1 MAPQHHVMI
10 SIRPPFTPQFL
21 QLRVQSGQRLS
32 AEEIAIATEFISV
45 AEHCISYVDAF
56 IARTGPGIELDELA
70 QERANIIQQIARHK
84 NAICT
89 IRRIPPE
96 IISQFLIL
104 SVPHVDIDDFG
115 QPPWHLGHICGDWRE
130 IALTTP
136 SLWSD
141 IVIFHPRKYPLEK
154 LHALLDRS
162 SNSPLKFLFWTAS
175 TTSQEEHRIK
185 EFLQIMVACAPRWIS
200 ASLSVN
206 PSDWGLLAPLRGR
219 IPRLHYLRV
228 DVSHFGGF
236 LHSQYTVTAQDRSD
250 PFEIAPAL
258 RDVTLEDLSTLP
270 HALKL
275 PFQQLTRIKV
285 AESYTAIRA
294 MLRTTS
300 NLEMASLD
308 FIDDPP
314 ETGSPAP
321 LRLPRLRRLYVSA
334 QSFLNQ
340 LELPALEE
348 IYLVNTAPAPF
359 LSLVERCPTIK
370 LTKLSMAFCGSTN
383 LVRILEACPSIQSLG
398 LQLARNE
405 GNDVLSKL
413 TMRRTGATFTG
424 IGPNVH
430 SISLGIDRA
439 PIKYEQFV
447 KMVESRW
454 RVPAKGSPCC
464 RLRSVELF
472 VVDPGKLLSTSQEER
487 VAMLKSEGL
496 RVSVLQGT
504 EAEFAIMD
512 WRI

>member
-1 MAPQHHVMI
+1 MI

-21 QLRVQSGQRLS
+21 QSKLQSGQRLS

-45 AEHCISYVDAF
+45 AEHCISYVDAS
-56 IARTGPGIELDELA
+56 ISRTGPGIELDELK

-96 IISQFLIL
+96 IISKFLVL
-104 SVPHVDIDDFG
+104 SVPQLDIDDFG

-130 IALTTP
+130 IALETP

-141 IVIFHPRKYPLEK
+141 IVVFRPREYPLEK

-162 SNSPLKFLFWTAS
+162 SNSPLKFLFWAAS
-175 TTSQEEHRIK
+175 TTSQEEPRIR
-185 EFLQIMVACAPRWIS
+185 ELLQIMVACAPRWIS
-200 ASLSVN
+200 ASIAVN
-206 PSDWGLLAPLRGR
+206 PHDWGLLAPLRGR
-219 IPRLHYLRV
+219 IPRLHYLRI
-228 DVSHFGGF
+228 DVSDFGGF
-236 LHSQYTVTAQDRSD
+236 HHPQYTVMAKEKSD

-285 AESYTAIRA
+285 VESCTSIRA
-294 MLRTTS
+294 MLQTAS
-300 NLEMASLD
+300 NLQMASLD
-308 FIDDPP
+308 FTDDPL
-314 ETGSPAP
+314 ETGFPVP
-321 LRLPRLRRLYVSA
+321 IRLQHLRRLYVSA
-334 QSFLNQ
+334 QPFLHQ

-348 IYLVNTAPAPF
+348 IYLVNTDPAPF
-359 LSLVERCPTIK
+359 LSLIGRCPTIR
-370 LTKLSMAFCGSTN
+370 LTRLSMAFCGSTN
-383 LVRILEACPSIQSLG
+383 LIRILEACPSIQSLG
-398 LQLARNE
+398 LQLTNNE

-413 TMRRTGATFTG
+413 TVRRTGAILTS

-454 RVPAKGSPCC
+454 RVPRKGSPCC

-472 VVDPGKLLSTSQEER
+472 VVDSGKLLSTSQQER
-487 VAMLKSEGL
+487 IDTLKGEGL

-504 EAEFAIMD
+504 EAHYAIMD